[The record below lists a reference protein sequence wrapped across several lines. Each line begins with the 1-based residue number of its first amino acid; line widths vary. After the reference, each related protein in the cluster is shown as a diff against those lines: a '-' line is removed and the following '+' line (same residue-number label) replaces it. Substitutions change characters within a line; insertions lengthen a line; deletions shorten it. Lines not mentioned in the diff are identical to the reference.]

1 MSAPSNP
8 TAANG
13 SKHWMVITNR
23 LCGRKAMAH
32 SVSVHRCWTKP
43 PNTSKTKRHVIAT
56 EHSSMNTNNSW
67 MHTMWNM
74 MNGMRLGIDFSAG
87 FIFRFFRQGFT
98 PNFAAFFSSA
108 GVYTTCL
115 QRCHPFGVPLFPQFR
130 RYQII
135 QFLSRIQ
142 QHALVR
148 RDGHGMAVQAAQGLR
163 RASLAVALDGGVV
176 VLEGG
181 GHFERN
187 NA

>member
-43 PNTSKTKRHVIAT
+43 PNTSKTKRHVIAA

-87 FIFRFFRQGFT
+87 VYFPFF
-98 PNFAAFFSSA
+98 SA
-108 GVYTTCL
+108 GVYTKFCCIFFIGRGLHHLPTTLSPLRGSVISSIPPLSHHLVSWLHPATC
-115 QRCHPFGVPLFPQFR
+115 
-130 RYQII
+130 
-135 QFLSRIQ
+135 SRPSGL
-142 QHALVR
+142 A
-148 RDGHGMAVQAAQGLR
+148 RDGCPSGSRFPPSRPRGR
-163 RASLAVALDGGVV
+163 P
-176 VLEGG
+176 
-181 GHFERN
+181 
-187 NA
+187 